1 MAGGLS
7 KRGGKIPRRFKSLC
21 EAYSSILQHSRAILT
36 FQRYTDPR
44 GCDQGLF
51 HRSNPM
57 RLLPS
62 RLALMAAAAITLST
76 TAAVA
81 VAQDGPPP
89 PGLPPMAD
97 DGPSGPDG
105 PGMMMR
111 HHRHLDPEARAQHLR
126 DVLQLRPDQDG
137 ALKAYLA
144 ATAPKDRDGDG
155 WRDGAKK
162 DLADTP
168 PKMLTTP
175 ERLDRETERLT
186 QAKARIDATRAFYAA
201 LSPSQKKAFDALGPM
216 AGGHGPMMRHVEF
229 RRFKGGPDGPRDTP
243 KAD

>member
-1 MAGGLS
+1 
-7 KRGGKIPRRFKSLC
+7 
-21 EAYSSILQHSRAILT
+21 
-36 FQRYTDPR
+36 
-44 GCDQGLF
+44 
-51 HRSNPM
+51 M
-57 RLLPS
+57 RLLTR

-89 PGLPPMAD
+89 GPPPMAD
-97 DGPSGPDG
+97 DGPGG
-105 PGMMMR
+105 PGGPPMMR

-126 DVLQLRPDQDG
+126 DVLQLRADQDG

-144 ATAPKDRDGDG
+144 ATEPKDWSKDGP
-155 WRDGAKK
+155 KK
-162 DLADTP
+162 ALADGP

-175 ERLDRETERLT
+175 ERLDRETEHLNR
-186 QAKARIDATRAFYAA
+186 AKARIDATRSFYAA

-229 RRFKGGPDGPRDTP
+229 RRFKGGPDRMPAPP